1 MATTKPR
8 ITVTLTERQYEL
20 VKSISDNSGQ
30 TMSSFISELL
40 ENSLPVMERMAETFR
55 KIKELQDAKK
65 KMIAHEL
72 EKVESEIEPAIAG
85 LIDQYDLFAS
95 AMEFIAGVSDESV
108 KTEETATGGK
118 KSTAIGGKKSTA
130 TGGKKSTATG
140 GKK

>member
-30 TMSSFISELL
+30 TMSYFISELL

-95 AMEFIAGVSDESV
+95 EMEFIAGVSDESV

-118 KSTAIGGKKSTA
+118 K
-130 TGGKKSTATG
+130 
-140 GKK
+140 

>member
-20 VKSISDNSGQ
+20 VKSISENSGQ
-30 TMSSFISELL
+30 TMSFFISELL

-55 KIKELQDAKK
+55 KIKELQDSKK
-65 KMIAHEL
+65 KMIAREL
-72 EKVESEIEPAIAG
+72 EKIESEIEPAIAG
-85 LIDQYDLFAS
+85 VIDQYDLFAS
-95 AMEFIAGVSDESV
+95 AMEIIAGVSDENM
-108 KTEETATGGK
+108 KAEKPAT
-118 KSTAIGGKKSTA
+118 GGKKSTA